1 MNPASDSV
9 KDRPAPR
16 DSATDVAESAASGWR
31 APQGRPTTTLLLRH
45 GQTSLSVERR
55 FAGRGDIPLTD
66 LGLQQAAAAAAG
78 IAERSRVDLV
88 VSSPLRRA
96 WQTALAVAER
106 TGAPLTSDDDLV
118 ETDFGSWEG
127 MTFAEVMAR
136 WPDEM
141 TAWMASADA
150 APPGGESFASVANRV
165 SAALDRLLTAHQGET
180 VVIVSHVTPIKTMVC
195 RALLAPSAALFRMHL
210 DVASLSEAAWFA
222 DGPALL
228 RSLNDT
234 AHLRRA

>member
-1 MNPASDSV
+1 MTCCDARNAGGSWSGLMNPASDSV
-9 KDRPAPR
+9 RDRPATR
-16 DSATDVAESAASGWR
+16 DTATGVDAPAAGGWR

-66 LGLQQAAAAAAG
+66 LGLQQAVAAAAG
-78 IAERSRVDLV
+78 IAERGRVDLV
-88 VSSPLRRA
+88 VTSPLRRA

-150 APPGGESFASVANRV
+150 APPGGES
-165 SAALDRLLTAHQGET
+165 
-180 VVIVSHVTPIKTMVC
+180 IVC
-195 RALLAPSAALFRMHL
+195 RVLLAPSAALFRMHL

-234 AHLRRA
+234 AHLRNT